1 MTDGISDDLTQTGG
15 FVRDMIEQMKNMG
28 SRYGKEWIRRELE
41 AWPTPSHTDDKT
53 IALIFRK

>member
-1 MTDGISDDLTQTGG
+1 MTDGISDDLDQTDG
-15 FVRDMIEQMKNMG
+15 FVNDMIEQMKGMS

-41 AWPTPSHTDDKT
+41 SWPTPSHSDDKT